1 MSQDN
6 PKRLILSYQ
15 KVDVTYIFHILLKY
29 MSFTMVLYNV
39 YDFHIVNPLQKTVTT
54 NFRLNTLEQMWTCY
68 FWQNKSQE
76 HDLARSFKNH
86 CKVDKTVMSVTPKM

>member
-29 MSFTMVLYNV
+29 MSFNYGIIQRIRFSHCEPITKNCDNIFQIKHLRTNV
-39 YDFHIVNPLQKTVTT
+39 
-54 NFRLNTLEQMWTCY
+54 
-68 FWQNKSQE
+68 
-76 HDLARSFKNH
+76 DLLFMAK
-86 CKVDKTVMSVTPKM
+86 